1 MGTAAVKSSN
11 TPAATTSSN
20 DLDNNSNGNI
30 YSTRGEVVVGTDTE
44 RERRDAKLEKMI
56 GRDRT
61 NSSDSTSDR
70 DWRDAE
76 SRDVNGNS
84 SSRRTRKN
92 SRDMSTT
99 SDGG

>member
-1 MGTAAVKSSN
+1 MV
-11 TPAATTSSN
+11 
-20 DLDNNSNGNI
+20 LC
-30 YSTRGEVVVGTDTE
+30 GEVVVGTDTE

-99 SDGG
+99 SEGGPVL